1 MRSLSGKAERYM
13 HCEPFQLYITSF
25 LCMRVQ
31 RHRRT
36 ALPIALWKYLPFFYL
51 LPQSNTVNNII
62 VEYMGVSRGLL
73 LKCFSWRSDIKH
85 AGNKREF
92 EPCFGTGQSS
102 SLGHGFL
109 LMWLLAQNLPF
120 KSSEAWGEDTF
131 RGHTLHTPEM
141 KANFSCK
148 RVSAWIKCKLN

>member
-25 LCMRVQ
+25 LWMRVQ
-31 RHRRT
+31 LHHRT
-36 ALPIALWKYLPFFYL
+36 ALSIALWKYLPFFYL
-51 LPQSNTVNNII
+51 LPQSNTVNNLI

-73 LKCFSWRSDIKH
+73 LKCFSWRSDIKY
-85 AGNKREF
+85 ARNKREF

-109 LMWLLAQNLPF
+109 AQNLPF
-120 KSSEAWGEDTF
+120 KSSEAWGEDAW
-131 RGHTLHTPEM
+131 RGHTLLTPEM